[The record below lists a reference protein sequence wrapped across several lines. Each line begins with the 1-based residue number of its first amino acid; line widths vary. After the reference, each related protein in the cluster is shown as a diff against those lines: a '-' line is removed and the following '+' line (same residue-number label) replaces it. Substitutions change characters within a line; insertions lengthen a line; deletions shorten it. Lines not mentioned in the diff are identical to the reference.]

1 MTCLFNNFKLV
12 ISSFPGK
19 CCISAVLKK
28 VSHNHFCLLEQTV
41 AYIENAT
48 IGCYDRL
55 VNNLVLMVL
64 CQLSLPKTVTSCLT
78 TLWDKAIHLIR
89 TIHDISNV
97 TYGSTEDLPLLRPGQ
112 GSMCGPFF
120 WLLRHWLNAVV
131 S

>member
-1 MTCLFNNFKLV
+1 
-12 ISSFPGK
+12 
-19 CCISAVLKK
+19 
-28 VSHNHFCLLEQTV
+28 V

-55 VNNLVLMVL
+55 VNNLILMVL

-120 WLLRHWLNAVV
+120 WLLCHWLNAVV